1 MKPVKDIVFIA
12 LLVAYAVVLSGFIA
26 SRERTQKISALKI
39 RIADSTQNKFIRS
52 AEIMRML
59 EQRKYNLLGME
70 SRSVDLS
77 GIEGSLKTRQIFS
90 TVEAFITEPGVLHVE
105 VRQKTPFV
113 RVFNRFGQ
121 GYYLDREGNIIPLS
135 RSFSPF
141 VLVASGFIAEPFII
155 GQTLNIYEVKHD
167 SLLRSQQTIYD
178 VYKLAEFIT
187 GDKFWNSQIE
197 QIYVN
202 NQFEFELIP
211 RVGSNIIELGRAV
224 DLEEKFENLKI
235 LYEQGFNKLGWNQ
248 YGKISLKYKNQVV
261 CTKIQ

>member
-1 MKPVKDIVFIA
+1 MKPVKDIVFIV
-12 LLVAYAVVLSGFIA
+12 LLIAYAVVLSGFIG
-26 SRERTQKISALKI
+26 SRERTQKVSALKI
-39 RIADSTQNKFIRS
+39 RIVDSTQNKFIRS
-52 AEIMRML
+52 AEIRRLL
-59 EQRKYNLLGME
+59 EQRKYSFFGKE

-77 GIEGSLKTRQIFS
+77 DIEGSLKTNQIFS

-113 RVFNRFGQ
+113 RVFNRLGQ

-141 VLVASGFIAEPFII
+141 VLVASGFIAEPFTI

-167 SLLRSQQTIYD
+167 SLLRSRQTIYD
-178 VYKLAEFIT
+178 IYKLAKFIT
-187 GDKFWNSQIE
+187 DDRFWNSQIE
-197 QIYVN
+197 QIYVTN
-202 NQFEFELIP
+202 KYEFELIP
-211 RVGSNIIELGRAV
+211 RVGSHIIELGKAE

-235 LYEQGFNKLGWNQ
+235 LYTQGFNKLGWNQ

-261 CTKIQ
+261 CTKTQ

>member
-1 MKPVKDIVFIA
+1 MKPVKDIVFIV
-12 LLVAYAVVLSGFIA
+12 LLIAYAVVLSGFIG
-26 SRERTQKISALKI
+26 SRERTQKVSALKI
-39 RIADSTQNKFIRS
+39 RIVDSTQNKFIRS
-52 AEIMRML
+52 AEIRRLL
-59 EQRKYNLLGME
+59 EQRKYSFFGKE

-77 GIEGSLKTRQIFS
+77 GIEGSLKTQQIFS

-113 RVFNRFGQ
+113 RVFNRLGQ

-141 VLVASGFIAEPFII
+141 VLVASGYIAEPFTI

-167 SLLRSQQTIYD
+167 SLLRSRQTIYD

-187 GDKFWNSQIE
+187 ADKFWDSQIE

-202 NQFEFELIP
+202 NQYEFELIP
-211 RVGSNIIELGRAV
+211 RVGSHIIELGRAE

-261 CTKIQ
+261 CTKTQ

>member
-1 MKPVKDIVFIA
+1 MKPVKDIIFIV
-12 LLVAYAVVLSGFIA
+12 LLVAYAVVLSGFIG
-26 SRERTQKISALKI
+26 SRERMQKISALKI
-39 RIADSTQNKFIRS
+39 RIVDSTQNKFIRS
-52 AEIMRML
+52 AQIRRLL
-59 EQRKYNLLGME
+59 EQKKYSFFGKE

-77 GIEGSLKTRQIFS
+77 DIEGSLKTNQIFS

-135 RSFSPF
+135 PSFSPF
-141 VLVASGFIAEPFII
+141 VLVASGFIAEPFTV

-167 SLLRSQQTIYD
+167 SLLRSRQTIYD

-187 GDKFWNSQIE
+187 GDKFWDSQIE

-202 NQFEFELIP
+202 NQYEFELIP
-211 RVGSNIIELGRAV
+211 RVGSHIIELGRAE

-235 LYEQGFNKLGWNQ
+235 LYTQGFNKLGWNQ

>member
-1 MKPVKDIVFIA
+1 MRPVKDIVFIL
-12 LLVAYAVVLSGFIA
+12 LLVAYAVVLSGFIS

-52 AEIMRML
+52 VEIRHLL
-59 EQRKYNLLGME
+59 EQRKYNFFGKE

-77 GIEGSLKTRQIFS
+77 DIEGSLKTQQFFS

-135 RSFSPF
+135 RSFSPY
-141 VLVASGFIAEPFII
+141 VLVASGFIAEPFTI
-155 GQTLNIYEVKHD
+155 GQTLNINEVKHD
-167 SLLRSQQTIYD
+167 SLLRSRQTIYD

-202 NQFEFELIP
+202 NQYEFELIP
-211 RVGSNIIELGRAV
+211 RVGSQIIELGRAE

-235 LYEQGFNKLGWNQ
+235 LYEKGFNKLGWNQ